1 MLEKLRKCYPL
12 RRKWRR
18 RSEYG
23 FFSIIFGSKN
33 PIESMSIDELKIMEI
48 KLTNK
53 IEELQAEVRNI
64 EKEIQILFEK
74 AKNAKSKSE
83 EVSLARRI
91 KTLLQKKEM
100 KLNAQAQLEKELRAV
115 SNLLILKEYEE
126 DLKSAG
132 VWDKLRKLD
141 PEELEKWLIL
151 KNLEAKNRDE
161 LVSSVIEMTSMA
173 MEVDYEED
181 LDEILDAIRAVK
193 EGNMEP
199 EDAEKMLREKKFE

>member
-1 MLEKLRKCYPL
+1 M
-12 RRKWRR
+12 
-18 RSEYG
+18 G
-23 FFSIIFGSKN
+23 FFSKIFGSKN

-141 PEELEKWLIL
+141 PEELEKWLIS

>member
-1 MLEKLRKCYPL
+1 
-12 RRKWRR
+12 
-18 RSEYG
+18 
-23 FFSIIFGSKN
+23 
-33 PIESMSIDELKIMEI
+33 MSIDELKIMEI

-141 PEELEKWLIL
+141 PEELEKWLIS

-199 EDAEKMLREKKFE
+199 EDAEKMLRKEKEH

>member
-1 MLEKLRKCYPL
+1 L

-23 FFSIIFGSKN
+23 FFSKIFGSKN
-33 PIESMSIDELKIMEI
+33 LVESMSIDELKIMEI

-53 IEELQAEVRNI
+53 IEELQAEVRSI

-141 PEELEKWLIL
+141 PEQLEKWLIS

-199 EDAEKMLREKKFE
+199 EDAEKMLRKEKEH

>member
-1 MLEKLRKCYPL
+1 M
-12 RRKWRR
+12 
-18 RSEYG
+18 G
-23 FFSIIFGSKN
+23 FFSKIFGSKN

-141 PEELEKWLIL
+141 PEELEKWLIS

-199 EDAEKMLREKKFE
+199 EDAEKMLRKEKEH

>member
-1 MLEKLRKCYPL
+1 L

-23 FFSIIFGSKN
+23 FFSKIFGSKN

-53 IEELQAEVRNI
+53 IEELQAEVRSI

-141 PEELEKWLIL
+141 PEELENWLIS

-199 EDAEKMLREKKFE
+199 EDAEKMLRKEKEH

>member
-1 MLEKLRKCYPL
+1 M
-12 RRKWRR
+12 
-18 RSEYG
+18 G
-23 FFSIIFGSKN
+23 FFSKIFGSKN

-199 EDAEKMLREKKFE
+199 EDAEKMLRKEKEY

>member
-1 MLEKLRKCYPL
+1 M
-12 RRKWRR
+12 
-18 RSEYG
+18 G
-23 FFSIIFGSKN
+23 FFSKIFGSKN

-53 IEELQAEVRNI
+53 IEELQAEVRSI

-141 PEELEKWLIL
+141 PEELEKWLIS

-199 EDAEKMLREKKFE
+199 EDAEKMLRKEKEH

>member
-1 MLEKLRKCYPL
+1 M
-12 RRKWRR
+12 
-18 RSEYG
+18 G
-23 FFSIIFGSKN
+23 FFSKIFGSKN

-53 IEELQAEVRNI
+53 IEELQTEVRSI

-141 PEELEKWLIL
+141 PEQLEKWLIS

-173 MEVDYEED
+173 MEVEYEED
-181 LDEILDAIRAVK
+181 LYEILDAIRAVK